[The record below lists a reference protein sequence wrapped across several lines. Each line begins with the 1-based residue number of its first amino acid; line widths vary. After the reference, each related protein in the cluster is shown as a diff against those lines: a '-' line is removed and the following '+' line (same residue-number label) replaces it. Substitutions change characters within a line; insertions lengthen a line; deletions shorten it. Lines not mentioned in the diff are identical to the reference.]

1 MVLDIVKVG
10 YLRTN
15 CYLLKKEGKV
25 LVVDPGD
32 EYLKIQNKIGDNE
45 EIIGVIITH
54 NHPDHVGALEYFE
67 SKRPYCMN
75 SFF

>member
-32 EYLKIQNKIGDNE
+32 EYLKIQNKIVEQIESQFAYQLNNG
-45 EIIGVIITH
+45 IGRAFPIKEK
-54 NHPDHVGALEYFE
+54 L
-67 SKRPYCMN
+67 
-75 SFF
+75 